1 MLKKTRKERKM
12 NQTWDVTING
22 ITYHL
27 VLIRD
32 KKPAIS
38 INQEAPILLSK
49 LKKKTHVS
57 EVEYFITLGAQ
68 TVVLHMIGGKNTQA
82 VLTMNNRDCVTGA
95 EYEVAKASPW
105 AWAFV
110 ALYILNFFFIVG
122 GAIGGAIAGGCGFLS
137 MAISADKNKSTLAK
151 VMTCLIV
158 YVIVTVISIGLAFLA
173 AQIMRSVY

>member
-1 MLKKTRKERKM
+1 M

-27 VLIRD
+27 VLIRG

-38 INQEAPILLSK
+38 INGEAPILLSK

-57 EVEYFITLGAQ
+57 EVEYYIALGAQ
-68 TVVLHMIGGKNTQA
+68 TVVLHMIGGNNAQA

-95 EYEVAKASPW
+95 EYEVSKAAPW

-110 ALYILNFFFIVG
+110 ALYILNFFFIV
-122 GAIGGAIAGGCGFLS
+122 GGAIAGGCGFLS